1 MSATAELAKHTVPG
15 QYLGYALQPVRLCYH
30 LLSCPPGS
38 SVSLETVE
46 DVAVYLPN
54 GHVILEQMKSAL
66 SHNPLSDWALDFWK
80 TIGYWVS
87 SGAAADPKFHFN
99 FYVTPLKVGG
109 LPKLLGDASSKKQVD
124 EAIAAVQAA
133 LTALKKKV
141 LGCLP
146 DLKLFLQMPDSDRVS
161 FVQRLAVIN
170 DPDPIAPVRARVG
183 VALAPAVLQAVCEA
197 SIGFAKE
204 EADALLRQQKPGVV
218 DADKFLTKV
227 QAYAQKVN
235 LPGLLVSVSDI
246 PGQEEVSSLLWKR
259 PTFIRQL
266 ELINATRDE
275 SIRAISDFLRA
286 ASDKADWAE
295 KGQVFEKSFEEMDDQ
310 LLASHGSI
318 SGEVAL
324 TQGHLQPADRG
335 RLVYLRSKLLQ
346 VPIEGRTVPNHF
358 VHGCLNDLANRPR
371 LGWHP
376 DYETML
382 D

>member
-1 MSATAELAKHTVPG
+1 MIADDLERPTKITAFEGDLQRFSSDNISRPSFRRLQNSIDCSIFLRISIWGGGIMSATAELAKHTVPG

-146 DLKLFLQMPDSDRVS
+146 DLKLFLQMPDFGPGFVRPAAGSD
-161 FVQRLAVIN
+161 QRSRSHCA
-170 DPDPIAPVRARVG
+170 
-183 VALAPAVLQAVCEA
+183 CA
-197 SIGFAKE
+197 S
-204 EADALLRQQKPGVV
+204 
-218 DADKFLTKV
+218 
-227 QAYAQKVN
+227 
-235 LPGLLVSVSDI
+235 
-246 PGQEEVSSLLWKR
+246 SSWR
-259 PTFIRQL
+259 SPC
-266 ELINATRDE
+266 AGG
-275 SIRAISDFLRA
+275 
-286 ASDKADWAE
+286 AS
-295 KGQVFEKSFEEMDDQ
+295 
-310 LLASHGSI
+310 
-318 SGEVAL
+318 
-324 TQGHLQPADRG
+324 
-335 RLVYLRSKLLQ
+335 
-346 VPIEGRTVPNHF
+346 
-358 VHGCLNDLANRPR
+358 GCLRGLHR
-371 LGWHP
+371 LRKRGGRCTASSA
-376 DYETML
+376 ETRRG
-382 D
+382 